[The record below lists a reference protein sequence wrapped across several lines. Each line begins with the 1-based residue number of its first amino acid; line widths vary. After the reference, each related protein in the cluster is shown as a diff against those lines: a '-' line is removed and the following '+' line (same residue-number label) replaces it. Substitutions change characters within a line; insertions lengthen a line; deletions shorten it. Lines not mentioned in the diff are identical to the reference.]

1 MIFDACR
8 KQRLQKCT
16 VRKTVLTRNYDAQKT
31 SPLMN
36 KRFGF
41 QKKKT
46 NTEPVSTMVRGLI
59 PSAKLFNRK
68 SFSRKTTHFQSY
80 SCKQL
85 LWVKFWKA

>member
-16 VRKTVLTRNYDAQKT
+16 VRKTVLTRNYDTQKT

-41 QKKKT
+41 QKKTKKHWT
-46 NTEPVSTMVRGLI
+46 SLHNGEGFDTISKIV
-59 PSAKLFNRK
+59 
-68 SFSRKTTHFQSY
+68 
-80 SCKQL
+80 
-85 LWVKFWKA
+85 